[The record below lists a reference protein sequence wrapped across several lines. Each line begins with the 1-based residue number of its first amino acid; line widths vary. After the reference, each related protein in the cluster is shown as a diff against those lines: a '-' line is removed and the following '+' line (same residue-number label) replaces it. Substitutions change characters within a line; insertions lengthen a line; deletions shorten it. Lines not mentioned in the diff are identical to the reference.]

1 MDITLILDASLAL
14 SKELAKI
21 YTVEKNNLL
30 LVSYSI
36 DELKALKEELLILNP
51 NLLIDIYQC
60 NIENK
65 EELNKLFVYLV
76 INEYKINRLI
86 FNMDY
91 SIDKNMI
98 NLSNEEIDVMM
109 NINNNAFISL
119 IKHSLIDMN
128 EARLGEILYISS
140 IDNDTPL
147 KAANTSFNNQLI
159 KSLTKEYEDKNIKFL
174 IYYLNKSK
182 TLNNDQAK
190 YAVRAVNALNKN
202 KKEAYYSF
210 LTKIK
215 NNKKRC

>member
-210 LTKIK
+210 FTKIK
-215 NNKKRC
+215 K